1 MWSLP
6 SSNSHESLT
15 SSQSTESLFLTPT
28 PDPGSPSLRLDL
40 SPYLYVLI
48 KFGNFCGFKLK
59 FTSRLLEKRDRTS
72 ETFSSARTTINRNS
86 VDSYSVSRK
95 TVDDSLTK
103 SCPRN
108 KLSKKPIMESNVSS
122 SISVIGNL
130 YESWTFI
137 DLRSLLTPDLRT
149 LITWVSIFTEARHI
163 NGALKRPLANRYE
176 DKDKGEKKKKPYS
189 RLHSILDEVRHNL

>member
-72 ETFSSARTTINRNS
+72 KTFSSARTTINRNS
-86 VDSYSVSRK
+86 VDSYSASRK

-122 SISVIGNL
+122 SSHYGYL
-130 YESWTFI
+130 RMST
-137 DLRSLLTPDLRT
+137 DLPSTPDLM
-149 LITWVSIFTEARHI
+149 L
-163 NGALKRPLANRYE
+163 LANPKSTSLGDLASYE
-176 DKDKGEKKKKPYS
+176 T
-189 RLHSILDEVRHNL
+189 IMQAT